1 MVPLLEIGGHEL
13 LNEQKAEWS
22 DLMKFELTEEQ
33 NLIRDMVR
41 EFAETEV
48 APSAQDRDEEERF
61 DRELMFN
68 RLAEL
73 GLTGIVFPEEYNG
86 AGADYISYAI
96 AVEELSRVC
105 ASTGVTLSAHLSLCA
120 NPIYLFGTEEQ
131 KQQFL
136 SPLASGEKMGAFGLT
151 EPSAGS
157 DAGGT
162 KTTAVFDGEQ
172 WILNGTKIFITNA
185 GDAEVYVV
193 LARTDK
199 EAKKHYGISAFIVEK
214 DTPGFTFGKKEK
226 KMGIRSSPTMELVFE
241 NCRIP
246 KENLLGEE
254 GQGFKVAMK
263 TLDGGRIGIAAQAL
277 GIAQGAL
284 DQAVSYAKERK
295 QFDKP
300 IAAFQGVQFQLADM
314 ATQITAARFLVYN
327 AAYRASAGLS
337 YSQDSAM
344 AKLMASETAMR
355 VTTQAVQILGGYG
368 YTREFPV
375 ERMMRD
381 AKITEIYE
389 GTSEV
394 QRIVIGANLTR

>member
-1 MVPLLEIGGHEL
+1 
-13 LNEQKAEWS
+13 
-22 DLMKFELTEEQ
+22 MKFELTEEQ

-41 EFAETEV
+41 SFAESEV
-48 APSAQDRDEEERF
+48 APSARERDEEERF
-61 DRELMFN
+61 DRHLMFT

-73 GLTGIVFPEEYNG
+73 GLTGIVFPEEYGG

-131 KQQFL
+131 KRKYL
-136 SPLASGEKMGAFGLT
+136 VPLAAGEKMGAFGLT
-151 EPSAGS
+151 ENSAGS

-162 KTTAVFDGEQ
+162 KTVAVKDEDQ
-172 WILNGTKIFITNA
+172 WIVNGSKVFITN
-185 GDAEVYVV
+185 GGEAEVYVI
-193 LARTDK
+193 LARTDR
-199 EAKKHYGISAFIVEK
+199 EAKKHRGISAFIVEK
-214 DTPGFTFGKKEK
+214 DTPGFSFGKKEE

-246 KENLLGEE
+246 ADNLLGEL
-254 GQGFKVAMK
+254 GSGFKVAMK

-284 DQAVSYAKERK
+284 DEAVSYARVRK
-295 QFDKP
+295 QFDAP
-300 IAAFQGVQFQLADM
+300 ISQFQGIQFQLADM
-314 ATQITAARFLVYN
+314 ATQISAARFLVYN

-337 YSQDSAM
+337 YSQESAM

-368 YTREFPV
+368 YTRDFPV

-394 QRIVIGANLTR
+394 QRIVIGAGLTR

>member
-1 MVPLLEIGGHEL
+1 MI
-13 LNEQKAEWS
+13 
-22 DLMKFELTEEQ
+22 FTLTEEQ

-41 EFAETEV
+41 EFAEAEI
-48 APSAQDRDEEERF
+48 APTAKIRDEEERF
-61 DRELMFN
+61 DRPLMFD
-68 RLAEL
+68 RLGEL
-73 GLTGIVFPEEYNG
+73 GLTGIVFPEEYGG

-120 NPIYLFGTEEQ
+120 NPIYMFGTEEQ

-136 SPLASGEKMGAFGLT
+136 VPLATGEKIGAFGLT

-162 KTTAVFDGEQ
+162 KTTAFKEGSEWVV
-172 WILNGTKIFITNA
+172 NGTKVFITNA
-185 GDAEVYVV
+185 GEAETYVV

-199 EAKKHYGISAFIVEK
+199 NALKHHGITAFIIEK
-214 DTPGFTFGKKEK
+214 GTPGFSFGKKEQK
-226 KMGIRSSPTMELVFE
+226 LGIRSSPTMELVFE

-246 KENLLGEE
+246 ESNLLGKE
-254 GQGFKVAMK
+254 GGGFAVAMK

-277 GIAQGAL
+277 GIAQGAFEV
-284 DQAVSYAKERK
+284 AVNYAKERK
-295 QFDKP
+295 QFDTAIGK
-300 IAAFQGVQFQLADM
+300 FQGVQFQLADM
-314 ATQITAARFLVYN
+314 ATQIEASRLLVYK
-327 AAYRASAGLS
+327 AAYLASNGQS
-337 YSQDSAM
+337 YSQASAM
-344 AKLMASETAMR
+344 AKLMASETAMK
-355 VTTQAVQILGGYG
+355 VTTQAVQVLGGYG

-389 GTSEV
+389 GTSEI
-394 QRIVIGANLTR
+394 QRLVIGTSLLR